1 MKELAPGF
9 GRTLLERHGKG
20 AQRLLEMW
28 QGLKPGLFLRA
39 FSARLKSCPVT
50 KLASVEFLRQTETL
64 ARHPNSNAIALVAE
78 CPVALSEG
86 EFWPTARPGLG
97 SPDSVPWDWCFPTHS
112 PETRRKDG
120 APAGWGGSWDHG
132 WDTGPK
138 WVRHPRSPNTSARGH
153 PRHWDKAAM
162 ERLRW

>member
-64 ARHPNSNAIALVAE
+64 ARHPNSNAIALGVA
-78 CPVALSEG
+78 VLI
-86 EFWPTARPGLG
+86 
-97 SPDSVPWDWCFPTHS
+97 DW
-112 PETRRKDG
+112 EL
-120 APAGWGGSWDHG
+120 
-132 WDTGPK
+132 
-138 WVRHPRSPNTSARGH
+138 RSYEA
-153 PRHWDKAAM
+153 D
-162 ERLRW
+162 RL

>member
-1 MKELAPGF
+1 MVGQKVPFLDPAFFLLGQFPEYFTQVLAQASIQHLAPTFWDKNSGQSHLKELAPGF

-64 ARHPNSNAIALVAE
+64 ARHPNSNAIAL
-78 CPVALSEG
+78 
-86 EFWPTARPGLG
+86 
-97 SPDSVPWDWCFPTHS
+97 
-112 PETRRKDG
+112 
-120 APAGWGGSWDHG
+120 
-132 WDTGPK
+132 
-138 WVRHPRSPNTSARGH
+138 
-153 PRHWDKAAM
+153 
-162 ERLRW
+162 

>member
-64 ARHPNSNAIALVAE
+64 ARHPNSNAIALGLAGSDLDRFARATVVPDLGRRESRLKQA
-78 CPVALSEG
+78 AFAMKSRK
-86 EFWPTARPGLG
+86 TA
-97 SPDSVPWDWCFPTHS
+97 VPQGTAS
-112 PETRRKDG
+112 
-120 APAGWGGSWDHG
+120 
-132 WDTGPK
+132 
-138 WVRHPRSPNTSARGH
+138 
-153 PRHWDKAAM
+153 
-162 ERLRW
+162 